1 MDIFCVSFSNFLSR
15 ALDTPFLYSENSIRE
30 ETLHQEDKGHI
41 REVGNEYMGRIPAV
55 VLIDCFS
62 KNELS
67 NILHLKQSSRTCCL
81 LLMPPPITK

>member
-15 ALDTPFLYSENSIRE
+15 ALDTPFLCSENSIRE

-67 NILHLKQSSRTCCL
+67 NILHLKQSSGTCCL
-81 LLMPPPITK
+81 LLMPPPIMK